1 MIKELIKLANE
12 LDQRGL
18 VEEAAILDEIMK
30 AAMPSMYEM
39 IRYDEDNAILA
50 KIASLVYKQA
60 FELAGREDEKYLEM
74 DQGMKDE
81 FYEDAKFQTKKLI
94 ERFAESIKN
103 FNMAPYGSLE
113 GEVSQGYTTDLSE
126 EEAQALIDEE

>member
-18 VEEAAILDEIMK
+18 AKEAAILDKIMK

-39 IRYDEDNAILA
+39 TQYDEDNAILA

-81 FYEDAKFQTKKLI
+81 FYEDAKFIVGNLI
-94 ERFAESIKN
+94 KEFAKEIKD

-113 GEVSQGYTTDLSE
+113 GEVPQGYTTGLSE
-126 EEAQALIDEE
+126 EEAQALIDAE